1 MAPQVLIVDDEPCIV
16 DVLQIALRR
25 DGFTDV
31 ASAATG
37 REALAAA
44 SRGALGA
51 VILDIG
57 LPDTSGFDLAL
68 AIRRARPEVPV
79 IFLTAR
85 DSDAD
90 KLMGFGVGGDDY
102 VVKPFNPLE
111 VVARVRALM
120 RRTYARSEAVK
131 TVYDFGRFEVQ
142 PDEGRLLVDGNDVS
156 LPAREFQLLCFL
168 AKHRATLYSAT
179 DIYRAVWGDEP
190 LGLTDQN
197 TVSVHVHR
205 LRAKIEPDPSNPQ
218 FLVTVRGLG
227 YKLVQ
232 PSQQRDTGDVVRQAA
247 PLSATAS

>member
-1 MAPQVLIVDDEPCIV
+1 MPPQVLIVDDEPYII

-31 ASAATG
+31 MSASTG
-37 REALAAA
+37 QEALAAA
-44 SRGALGA
+44 SRGPLGA

-57 LPDTSGFDLAL
+57 LPDTSGFDTAL
-68 AIRRARPEVPV
+68 AIRRARPDVPI

-120 RRTYARSEAVK
+120 RRAYSQTDGSAR
-131 TVYDFGRFEVQ
+131 TVYDFGHFEVR
-142 PDEGRLLVDGNDVS
+142 PDEGRLLVQGKEVQ

-168 AKHRATLYSAT
+168 AKHRDTVYSAT
-179 DIYRAVWGDEP
+179 EIYRAVWGDEP
-190 LGLTDQN
+190 LGITDQN

-205 LRAKIEPDPSNPQ
+205 LRAKIEPDPTEPRY
-218 FLVTVRGLG
+218 LLTVRGLG

-232 PSQQRDTGDVVRQAA
+232 PANAEEDQPAPEPAA
-247 PLSATAS
+247 PQE

>member
-1 MAPQVLIVDDEPCIV
+1 MSPQVLIVDDEPYIV

-31 ASAATG
+31 ISASNG

-44 SRGALGA
+44 ARGPLGA
-51 VILDIG
+51 VVLDVG
-57 LPDTSGFDLAL
+57 LPDASGFDLAL
-68 AIRRARPEVPV
+68 AIRNTRPEVPI

-90 KLMGFGVGGDDY
+90 KLMGFGVGADDY
-102 VVKPFNPLE
+102 VTKPFNPLE
-111 VVARVRALM
+111 VVARLRALV
-120 RRTYARSEAVK
+120 RRTYGRRTSSKAA
-131 TVYDFGRFEVQ
+131 YDFGRFVVH
-142 PDEGRLLVDGNDVS
+142 PDEGRVLVGDEEIS

-168 AKHRATLYSAT
+168 AKHRDTLYSASE
-179 DIYRAVWGDEP
+179 IYRAVWGDEP

-205 LRAKIEPDPSNPQ
+205 IRSKIEPDPADPKY
-218 FLVTVRGLG
+218 LVTVRGLG

-232 PSQQRDTGDVVRQAA
+232 PRQAPQEEPA
-247 PLSATAS
+247 VAS